1 MDLKFDGDII
11 TRNIKSAS
19 WFPYRSGFL
28 RDNATSGHLTNSNT
42 YVIKFD
48 SKIAP
53 YIDALEYGSKA
64 HNIPGAFGKAS
75 PFGTSGR
82 FNGMFH
88 PGSFKH
94 KGFIG
99 EKSVRAVISYFI
111 NKYGGYEA

>member
-19 WFPYRSGFL
+19 WFPYRSGHL
-28 RDNATSGHLTNSNT
+28 KHNATKGYLANSNT
-42 YVIKFD
+42 YVIAFD
-48 SKIAP
+48 ATIAP

-64 HNIPGAFGKAS
+64 HNIPGAFGKAL